1 MAGPVPSDVPEGK
14 NSALAQL
21 VHIKSV
27 LSFEKYRMR
36 KVAEVMLFS
45 NCTMDRLVGVV
56 PVPGGQKSALARPA
70 SAPMVPPLVR
80 QLKGTRKG
88 GGD

>member
-1 MAGPVPSDVPEGK
+1 MGQVPSDVPGGK

-45 NCTMDRLVGVV
+45 NCTMDRLLGVV
-56 PVPGGQKSALARPA
+56 VPGGQKSALARPA

-88 GGD
+88 GGG